1 MSTYKVSTVAETQI
15 IGDFTSGTLKV
26 GPTSFGKTSIE
37 GVPYEVLPVMITSRI
52 QPEAQE
58 DWSLDNYY
66 QATTQWLKLMV
77 IKSTRP
83 VTVTIDGLTVDPPS
97 SFTWTMPPLTYYQ
110 HVFDSIESGLGFYPV
125 TLSIYNPPA
134 SSTEPSPL
142 PPAYPAASVE
152 VLIAVQE
159 RTTAL

>member
-1 MSTYKVSTVAETQI
+1 MTNYKVSTVGETQI
-15 IGDFTSGTLKV
+15 IGEFTSGTLKI

-52 QPEAQE
+52 QPDTQE

-66 QATTQWLKLMV
+66 QAATQWLKVMV

-83 VTVTIDGLTVDPPS
+83 VTVTIDGLTLNPVS

-110 HVFDSIESGLGFYPV
+110 HVFDSIETDLGFYPV
-125 TLSIYNPPA
+125 TLSIANPPA
-134 SSTEPSPL
+134 SSTEPTPL

-152 VLIAVQE
+152 VLMAIQE
-159 RTTAL
+159 RTDSL